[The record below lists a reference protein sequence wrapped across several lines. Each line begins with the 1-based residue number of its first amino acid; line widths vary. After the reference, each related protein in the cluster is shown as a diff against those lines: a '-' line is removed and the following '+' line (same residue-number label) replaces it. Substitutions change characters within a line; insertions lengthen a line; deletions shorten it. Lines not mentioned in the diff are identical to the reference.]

1 MNTPSNLKCRVSR
14 AQGFTLLEVLIA
26 LFVLSF
32 GLLGVGALQGQGL
45 RSSGDAL
52 FRTHALVLAGD
63 IADHMRANTEGFG
76 DYDSDGDGTLV
87 SYTDTAADHSCI
99 DTGANASACTSGQMA
114 EQAVNLWKTTL
125 ASALPSGQG
134 QLTVN
139 TGTNPPT
146 YTIWIQ
152 WSQINE
158 VNPMVYSLTVQM

>member
-14 AQGFTLLEVLIA
+14 AQGFTLIEVLIA
-26 LFVLSF
+26 LVVLSF

-63 IADHMRANTEGFG
+63 IADHMRANTDGFG

-87 SYTDTAADHSCI
+87 SFTDTAPDNSCI
-99 DTGANASACTSGQMA
+99 DTGSDASDCTSVQMA
-114 EQAVNLWKTTL
+114 QQGVNLWKTTL

-134 QLTVN
+134 QITVN
-139 TGTNPPT
+139 TGTNPST
-146 YTIWIQ
+146 YTISIQ
-152 WSQINE
+152 WSQRN
-158 VNPMVYSLTVQM
+158 NADPAGHSLTVQM